1 MRFLQLLGALFI
13 KATSYQMIQENSEYE
28 SSFFYHVEHASRKSL
43 YNVIKYSDF
52 LSYNE
57 TVPYYTGDLP
67 GMGSIARATGLGG
80 NYNNGLNTVAGVM
93 HADELMYL
101 FNVPI
106 PIVMCDP
113 ELFLRKLSSVLHKT
127 H

>member
-1 MRFLQLLGALFI
+1 MQLLGALFI

-43 YNVIKYSDF
+43 YNAIKYSDF
-52 LSYNE
+52 LSYQE

-67 GMGSIARATGLGG
+67 GMGTLHNLGE
-80 NYNNGLNTVAGVM
+80 NYDNGLKTVAGVM

-113 ELFLRKLSSVLHKT
+113 ELFLRKL
-127 H
+127 